1 MIAVLVNWYS
11 VPSPASRTRH
21 AVWCCSPSQL
31 CQGQTLQN
39 AAAGADVQA
48 LQVLSPPVADCSC
61 SLRGLTS
68 FSRFWRSDSVSRPA
82 RTLGKDSSP
91 ASSQRCLARELAR
104 ALPMQSTGPGPKQK
118 L

>member
-1 MIAVLVNWYS
+1 M
-11 VPSPASRTRH
+11 
-21 AVWCCSPSQL
+21 
-31 CQGQTLQN
+31 
-39 AAAGADVQA
+39 QA

-82 RTLGKDSSP
+82 RTLGKGSSP